1 MEQKIKVF
9 GRITNFEEEPL
20 KGAIVRL
27 VNDQFE
33 DIYNT
38 FTDEEGNYE
47 LFVQKG
53 LYYSFYACKDYNIN
67 YLEYWA
73 WNLPL
78 FNEIELNAKID
89 GLEVYTLTAFRIK
102 QGFPQLMLYF
112 RPMSLK
118 RAKILNQ
125 TADLLKDSEIIDI
138 SPDLSK
144 DDIKVTIN
152 NETSE
157 IYEINKVLEYGG
169 NNQRIYSYLIHV
181 STNKVLNAYDYNRI
195 DIKLFDKET
204 MEQGEGTLF
213 WKEDR
218 AIVSP

>member
-1 MEQKIKVF
+1 METKIKVF
-9 GRITNFEEEPL
+9 GRITNFKEEPV
-20 KGAIVRL
+20 KEAIIRL
-27 VNDQFE
+27 LNDRFE

-53 LYYSFYACKDYNIN
+53 LYYTFYACKDYNIN

-78 FNEIELNAKID
+78 FNDIELNAKID

-118 RAKILNQ
+118 RAKTLNQ

-152 NETSE
+152 NEASE
-157 IYEINKVLEYGG
+157 IYEINKVLENGG

-181 STNKVLNAYDYNRI
+181 STNKVLNTYDYNRI

-218 AIVSP
+218 TIVSQ